1 MPPKKTTSC
10 EDVSAATMA
19 MVTQLLE
26 QQKEFYKE
34 MLNLQQENKGFIK

>member
-1 MPPKKTTSC
+1 MPLKKSTSC

-26 QQKEFYKE
+26 Q
-34 MLNLQQENKGFIK
+34 